1 MALSLLSKNGI
12 SENGISVPE
21 SVFTDLNLDQVLD
34 RVCDGWAED
43 VRSLYASF
51 PSCREDEE
59 YRRAIYEDV
68 IKDQVYSALFKYHSF
83 IKSSST

>member
-34 RVCDGWAED
+34 RVCDGWDED
-43 VRSLYASF
+43 VRSLYAYVWPDLSLKQKIHIM
-51 PSCREDEE
+51 
-59 YRRAIYEDV
+59 A
-68 IKDQVYSALFKYHSF
+68 SF
-83 IKSSST
+83 ILRKYLL